1 MKDGTKA
8 IKQTKVINSDGTFWV
23 KEEQIIQRYNERG
36 FLYRNRSLYL
46 KDFKDRYLPD
56 QLSWTDKGKLE
67 RLYYEMGENQ
77 ILVYDSHNEKKY
89 HTTTTIAKIFNQTEK
104 QTRKLISNAVE
115 ADVMRVVR
123 INGKKCYMLSPI
135 YKLYGKRISLITF
148 VAFQEQ
154 LMREL
159 PAWAI
164 NTFLNDSRQM
174 TDYVEIVK

>member
-8 IKQTKVINSDGTFWV
+8 VKQTKIINSDGTFWV

-46 KDFKDRYLPD
+46 KDFQDKYLPD

-89 HTTTTIAKIFNQTEK
+89 HTATTIAKIFNQTEK
-104 QTRKLISNAVE
+104 QTRKLIKNAVE
-115 ADVMRVVR
+115 ANVMRVLKV
-123 INGKKCYMLSPI
+123 NGKKCYMLSPI

-148 VAFQEQ
+148 IAFKDQ
-154 LMREL
+154 LMQEL
-159 PAWAI
+159 PQWAI
-164 NTFLNDSRQM
+164 DTFINDSKELS
-174 TDYVEIVK
+174 TNVEVIN

>member
-46 KDFKDRYLPD
+46 KDFQDKHLPK

-89 HTTTTIAKIFNQTEK
+89 HTTSTIAKIFEQTEK
-104 QTRKLISNAVE
+104 QTRKLIKNAVE
-115 ADVMRVVR
+115 ANVMRVLKV
-123 INGKKCYMLSPI
+123 NGKKCYMLSPI

-148 VAFQEQ
+148 IAFKDQ
-154 LMREL
+154 LMQEL
-159 PAWAI
+159 PQWAI
-164 NTFLNDSRQM
+164 DTFLQDITTMRD
-174 TDYVEIVK
+174 TVELYN